1 MPQSHWFRLGRLAVS
16 LHGVPTLLSWSGSMF
31 EYLMPLLFMRTWPGT
46 LLDES
51 CRMAVRRQREWGRA
65 NGVPWG
71 SSESAYRAV
80 DLAGEHQYRAF
91 GVPGLGFR
99 RGLDEDL
106 VVAPYAT
113 ALAALLAP
121 AEAARNLRKLE
132 AAGALG
138 PWGFWDAVDYTATPA
153 GSDAPVA
160 SAHVR
165 RPRRRSSA
173 RPSRITRG

>member
-1 MPQSHWFRLGRLAVS
+1 
-16 LHGVPTLLSWSGSMF
+16 MF
-31 EYLMPLLFMRTWPGT
+31 EYLMPLLFTRSYPGT

-71 SSESAYRAV
+71 SSESAYRTV

-121 AEAARNLRKLE
+121 AEAAKNLRRLE
-132 AAGALG
+132 AAGARG
-138 PWGFWDAVDYTATPA
+138 RWGFWDAVDYTAGPA
-153 GSDAPVA
+153 GGRCSRRFRAPRTAGA
-160 SAHVR
+160 S
-165 RPRRRSSA
+165 SSA
-173 RPSRITRG
+173 LRSRTTRG

>member
-1 MPQSHWFRLGRLAVS
+1 
-16 LHGVPTLLSWSGSMF
+16 MF
-31 EYLMPLLFMRTWPGT
+31 EYLMPLLFTRTYPGT

-51 CRMAVRRQREWGRA
+51 CRMAVRRQREWGRS

-71 SSESAYRAV
+71 ESESAYRAV

-113 ALAALLAP
+113 ALAALLVP
-121 AEAARNLRKLE
+121 AEAAKNLRRL
-132 AAGALG
+132 ASAGAEG
-138 PWGFWDAVDYTATPA
+138 RWGFWDAVDYTRGHEGTDPPLPA
-153 GSDAPVA
+153 RTTDG
-160 SAHVR
+160 
-165 RPRRRSSA
+165 
-173 RPSRITRG
+173 RG